1 MDLYSVIV
9 VITVALLAVTII
21 DICTNRVI
29 DKKMKKYS
37 VLVCILIAM
46 ATLCEWAGIKTNGA
60 APSLITLHRF
70 VKLLEFCLAPLICTA
85 AALSYTKIRYPRFVT
100 LVTSAHIIF
109 QVLSLRYGLVINV
122 DNANLYH
129 RGKLYPIYI
138 AVFSLSI
145 IYCFIALMRDEI
157 EHYTR
162 PMLMLLATLCFIG
175 FGIGIQMIHYELRV
189 DYICIAI
196 GNYFLYNHRCRMIL
210 QLDGLTYLF
219 NRRCYEKDIERIGSP
234 TMVISMDLN
243 RFKHIN
249 DTYGHATG
257 DFYLKATADILRAT
271 FGKYGYCYRYGGDEF
286 FVLLTKK
293 IGQTEVLCRK
303 FQDEIRIRQTKDDIF
318 PDISIGYALYD
329 GKTGH
334 IQKAIEAADEMMY
347 NIKKKHKNG

>member
-46 ATLCEWAGIKTNGA
+46 ATLCEWAGIKTNGSA
-60 APSLITLHRF
+60 TSLITLHKF

-85 AALSYTKIRYPRFVT
+85 VALSYTKIRYPRFVT

-122 DNANLYH
+122 DSANLYH

-162 PMLMLLATLCFIG
+162 PTLMLLATLCFIG
-175 FGIGIQMIHYELRV
+175 FGIGIQMIHSELRV
-189 DYICIAI
+189 DYICIAV

-234 TMVISMDLN
+234 TM
-243 RFKHIN
+243 
-249 DTYGHATG
+249 
-257 DFYLKATADILRAT
+257 DILRAT

-293 IGQTEVLCRK
+293 IGQTEALCRK

-347 NIKKKHKNG
+347 NIKKKYKNE